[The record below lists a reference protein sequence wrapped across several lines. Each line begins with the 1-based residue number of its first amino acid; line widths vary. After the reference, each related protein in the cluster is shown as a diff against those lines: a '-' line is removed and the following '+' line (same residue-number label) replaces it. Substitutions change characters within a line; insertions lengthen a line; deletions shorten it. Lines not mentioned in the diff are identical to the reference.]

1 MQSIKNNLKNFLF
14 FMTFAIVFTMIII
27 PVNSSANEM
36 KSVEKKKLVYIVSDT
51 EIPFWAIMGRGVSS
65 RANSLG
71 YEIEIFSSANNAK
84 NELLATASAI
94 KNKVAGIII
103 SPNNSSGCV
112 TVLKLAKSANIPVVI
127 SDIGTDG
134 GEYVSFIS
142 SDNKSGAY
150 EIGKILTQKMISLGW
165 ANGNVGIIAI
175 PQKRLNGQMRTDGF
189 MKALDEAVIKGAG
202 LKQQV
207 NFSEQET
214 YDFSKLLIDSNPN
227 IRAIFLQGSDKY
239 RGALRAISDAGK
251 VGKILLLTFDAEP
264 EFIELISDGVMTAS
278 AMQQPYL
285 MGQKAVEAMDNHL
298 NGIKVEKNQQLEVL
312 AISKE
317 NIMQKLTI
325 IKRNVL
331 GIEE

>member
-1 MQSIKNNLKNFLF
+1 
-14 FMTFAIVFTMIII
+14 MIII